1 LDVRSLDAGARKP
14 NGAAR
19 FRRPFSRDGEHE
31 AGQPWDTANVGLS
44 RSAGG
49 AEGLSADGLG
59 PETGRQERCDSERQ
73 IGTSCPPK
81 TDARK
86 LMHTQIFARRRVRQL
101 E

>member
-19 FRRPFSRDGEHE
+19 FRCPFSRDGEHE
-31 AGQPWDTANVGLS
+31 AGQPWDTANVGLW
-44 RSAGG
+44 RSADG
-49 AEGLSADGLG
+49 ADGLG
-59 PETGRQERCDSERQ
+59 PQTGRQEYCNSERQ
-73 IGTSCPPK
+73 IGTSYALK
-81 TDARK
+81 TEARE